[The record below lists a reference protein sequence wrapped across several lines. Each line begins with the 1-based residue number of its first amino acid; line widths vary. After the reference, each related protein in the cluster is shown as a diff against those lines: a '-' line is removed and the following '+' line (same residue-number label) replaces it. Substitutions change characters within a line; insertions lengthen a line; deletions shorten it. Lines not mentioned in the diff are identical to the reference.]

1 MVTGRPAESA
11 AMPILFLLSGPKIGF
26 FALQERH
33 VAPIN
38 VKYGTGEL
46 PVPVPLFQ
54 ISHLSGRNVK
64 MQPPKNMA
72 INLPLRGD
80 LFALF
85 VRNSQGLYALQVVF
99 KFLV

>member
-54 ISHLSGRNVK
+54 ISHLSGQKCENAAPQK
-64 MQPPKNMA
+64 IWP
-72 INLPLRGD
+72 
-80 LFALF
+80 
-85 VRNSQGLYALQVVF
+85 
-99 KFLV
+99 